1 LLFITSI
8 AFIYKSSELYLSC
21 INFRFLAKFAPIFT
35 KNVKFTK
42 DMPKKELKSDETVGT
57 ALQEMEALSPGGDLQ
72 AYINSV
78 HSIGILSSEEEKKL
92 AEDLYY
98 RNDLDA
104 ARKLVLAHL
113 RFVIYIAKTYSGYG
127 LSEADLIQEGNVGL
141 MKAIR
146 KFNPE
151 MGVRLVS
158 FAVHWVKA
166 EIHEYVLKNWK
177 IVKIATTKAQ
187 RKLFF
192 NLRSKKKGLGWL
204 TEEEVESMA
213 KDLGVKPSEV
223 REMEKRLSGID
234 MSFDP
239 LSESDDEEASYAPSQ
254 YLEDVDADP
263 AEIFEKDTLNESN
276 ATQLHEAINQL
287 DDRSRDILQDRW
299 LADEKLTLHELAEK
313 YDISAERVRQI
324 EKNAMK
330 KVKQSFSSG
339 E

>member
-1 LLFITSI
+1 
-8 AFIYKSSELYLSC
+8 
-21 INFRFLAKFAPIFT
+21 
-35 KNVKFTK
+35 
-42 DMPKKELKSDETVGT
+42 MPKKELKSENSAGT
-57 ALQEMEALSPGGDLQ
+57 ALQEMESLTPGGDLQ

-78 HSIGILSSEEEKKL
+78 HSIGILTSEEEKKL

-127 LSEADLIQEGNVGL
+127 LPEADLIQEGNVGL

-204 TEEEVESMA
+204 TEEEVKAMA
-213 KDLGVKPSEV
+213 EDLGVKPSEV

-234 MSFDP
+234 MPFDP
-239 LSESDDEEASYAPSQ
+239 LSESDDDEASFAPSQ
-254 YLEDVDADP
+254 YLEDSDADP
-263 AEIFEKDTLNESN
+263 AMIFEKDNLSENNSS
-276 ATQLHEAINQL
+276 QLYETINQL

-313 YDISAERVRQI
+313 YHISAERVRQI

-330 KVKQSFSSG
+330 KIKQSFSSG

>member
-1 LLFITSI
+1 
-8 AFIYKSSELYLSC
+8 
-21 INFRFLAKFAPIFT
+21 
-35 KNVKFTK
+35 
-42 DMPKKELKSDETVGT
+42 MPKKEIKQKKITGT
-57 ALQEMEALSPGGDLQ
+57 DLQDMEALSPGGDLQ

-78 HSIGILSSEEEKKL
+78 HSIGILTPEEEKKL

-113 RFVIYIAKTYSGYG
+113 RFVIYIAKSYSGYG
-127 LSEADLIQEGNVGL
+127 LSEADLIQEGNIGL

-192 NLRSKKKGLGWL
+192 NLRGKKKGLDWF
-204 TEEEVESMA
+204 TEEEIEQVA

-223 REMEKRLSGID
+223 REMEKRLSGSD

-239 LSESDDEEASYAPSQ
+239 FSDSDDDEATYAPSQ
-254 YLEDVDADP
+254 YLQDEDANPAD
-263 AEIFEKDTLNESN
+263 IFENDSLSEENTS
-276 ATQLHEAINQL
+276 QLYEAINQL

-299 LADEKLTLHELAEK
+299 LADEKLTLHDLAEK
-313 YDISAERVRQI
+313 YEISAERVRQI

-330 KVKQSFSSG
+330 KVKQSIASG
-339 E
+339 L

>member
-1 LLFITSI
+1 
-8 AFIYKSSELYLSC
+8 
-21 INFRFLAKFAPIFT
+21 
-35 KNVKFTK
+35 
-42 DMPKKELKSDETVGT
+42 MPKKEIKQKKITGT
-57 ALQEMEALSPGGDLQ
+57 DLQDMEALSPGGDLQ

-78 HSIGILSSEEEKKL
+78 HSIGILTPEEEKKL

-113 RFVIYIAKTYSGYG
+113 RFVIYIAKSYSGYG
-127 LSEADLIQEGNVGL
+127 LSEADLIQEGNIGL

-192 NLRSKKKGLGWL
+192 NLRGKKKGLDWF
-204 TEEEVESMA
+204 TEEEIEQVA

-223 REMEKRLSGID
+223 REMEKRLSGSD

-239 LSESDDEEASYAPSQ
+239 LSDSDDDEATYAPSQ
-254 YLEDVDADP
+254 YLQDEDANPAD
-263 AEIFEKDTLNESN
+263 IFENESLSEEN
-276 ATQLHEAINQL
+276 TSQLYEAINQM

-299 LADEKLTLHELAEK
+299 LSDEKLTLHDLAEK
-313 YDISAERVRQI
+313 YEISAERVRQI

-330 KVKQSFSSG
+330 KVKQSIASG
-339 E
+339 L

>member
-1 LLFITSI
+1 
-8 AFIYKSSELYLSC
+8 
-21 INFRFLAKFAPIFT
+21 
-35 KNVKFTK
+35 
-42 DMPKKELKSDETVGT
+42 MPKKELKSENSAGT
-57 ALQEMEALSPGGDLQ
+57 ALQEMEALAPGGDLQ

-78 HSIGILSSEEEKKL
+78 HSIGVLTSEEEKKL

-113 RFVIYIAKTYSGYG
+113 RFVIYVAKTYSGYG
-127 LSEADLIQEGNVGL
+127 LPESDLIQEGNVGL

-177 IVKIATTKAQ
+177 IVKIATTKPQ

-223 REMEKRLSGID
+223 REMEKRLSGND
-234 MSFDP
+234 LPFDP
-239 LSESDDEEASYAPSQ
+239 LADSDDDEASYSPSQ
-254 YLEDVDADP
+254 YLEDEDANP
-263 AEIFEKDTLNESN
+263 ADIFAKESLDETN
-276 ATQLHEAINQL
+276 TSQLYEAINKL

-313 YDISAERVRQI
+313 YGISAERVRQI

-330 KVKQSFSSG
+330 KVKQSFSAG

>member
-1 LLFITSI
+1 
-8 AFIYKSSELYLSC
+8 
-21 INFRFLAKFAPIFT
+21 
-35 KNVKFTK
+35 
-42 DMPKKELKSDETVGT
+42 MPKKELKSENSAGT
-57 ALQEMEALSPGGDLQ
+57 ALQEMEALAPGGDLQ

-78 HSIGILSSEEEKKL
+78 HSIGVLTSEEEKKL

-113 RFVIYIAKTYSGYG
+113 RFVIYVAKTYSGYG
-127 LSEADLIQEGNVGL
+127 LPEADLIQEGNVGL

-158 FAVHWVKA
+158 FAVHWIKA

-177 IVKIATTKAQ
+177 IVKIATTKPQ

-204 TEEEVESMA
+204 TEEEAEAMA

-223 REMEKRLSGID
+223 REMEKRLSGTD
-234 MSFDP
+234 MPFDP
-239 LSESDDEEASYAPSQ
+239 LVDSDDDEASYSPSQ
-254 YLEDVDADP
+254 YLEDEDANP
-263 AEIFEKDTLNESN
+263 ADIFAKESLDETN
-276 ATQLHEAINQL
+276 TSQLYEAINQL

-299 LADEKLTLHELAEK
+299 LADQKLTLHELAEK

-330 KVKQSFSSG
+330 KVKQSFSAG

>member
-1 LLFITSI
+1 
-8 AFIYKSSELYLSC
+8 
-21 INFRFLAKFAPIFT
+21 
-35 KNVKFTK
+35 
-42 DMPKKELKSDETVGT
+42 MPKKELKSENSAGT
-57 ALQEMEALSPGGDLQ
+57 ALQEMESLTPGGDLQ

-78 HSIGILSSEEEKKL
+78 HSIGILTSEEEKKL

-127 LSEADLIQEGNVGL
+127 LAEADLIQEGNVGL

-204 TEEEVESMA
+204 TEEEVKAMA
-213 KDLGVKPSEV
+213 EDLGVKPSEV

-234 MSFDP
+234 MPFDP
-239 LSESDDEEASYAPSQ
+239 LSDSDDDEASFAPSQ
-254 YLEDVDADP
+254 YLEDSDADP
-263 AEIFEKDTLNESN
+263 SVIFEKDNLNENNSL
-276 ATQLHEAINQL
+276 QLYEAINQL

-313 YDISAERVRQI
+313 YHISAERVRQI

-330 KVKQSFSSG
+330 KIKQSFSTG

>member
-1 LLFITSI
+1 
-8 AFIYKSSELYLSC
+8 
-21 INFRFLAKFAPIFT
+21 
-35 KNVKFTK
+35 
-42 DMPKKELKSDETVGT
+42 MPKKALKSENSTGT
-57 ALQEMEALSPGGDLQ
+57 ALQEMEALAPGGDLQ

-78 HSIGILSSEEEKKL
+78 HSIGVLTSEEEKKL

-113 RFVIYIAKTYSGYG
+113 RFVIYVAKTYSGYG
-127 LSEADLIQEGNVGL
+127 LPEADLIQEGNVGL

-158 FAVHWVKA
+158 FAVHWIKA

-177 IVKIATTKAQ
+177 IVKIATTKPQ

-204 TEEEVESMA
+204 TEEEAEAMA

-223 REMEKRLSGID
+223 REMEKRLSGTD
-234 MSFDP
+234 MPFDP
-239 LSESDDEEASYAPSQ
+239 LVDSDDDEASYSPSQ
-254 YLEDVDADP
+254 YLEDEDADP
-263 AEIFEKDTLNESN
+263 ADIFAKESLDETN
-276 ATQLHEAINQL
+276 TSQLYEAINQL

-330 KVKQSFSSG
+330 KVQQSFSAG

>member
-1 LLFITSI
+1 M
-8 AFIYKSSELYLSC
+8 A
-21 INFRFLAKFAPIFT
+21 
-35 KNVKFTK
+35 
-42 DMPKKELKSDETVGT
+42 KKELKKEKKPGT
-57 ALQEMEALSPGGDLQ
+57 SLQGMDALTPGGDLQ

-78 HSIGILSSEEEKKL
+78 HSIGVLTPEEEKKL

-113 RFVIYIAKTYSGYG
+113 RFVIYIAKSYSGYG
-127 LSEADLIQEGNVGL
+127 LSEADLIQEGNIGL

-192 NLRSKKKGLGWL
+192 NLRGKKKGLEWF
-204 TEEEVESMA
+204 TEEEIEKVA

-223 REMEKRLSGID
+223 REMEKRLGGSD

-239 LSESDDEEASYAPSQ
+239 LGESDDDEVSFAPSQ
-254 YLEDVDADP
+254 YLEDEDANP
-263 AEIFEKDTLNESN
+263 ADIFEKESLNEES
-276 ATQLHEAINQL
+276 TSKLYEAINQL

-299 LADEKLTLHELAEK
+299 LADEKLTLHDLAEK
-313 YDISAERVRQI
+313 YEISAERVRQI

-330 KVKQSFSSG
+330 KVKQSIASSL
-339 E
+339 

>member
-1 LLFITSI
+1 
-8 AFIYKSSELYLSC
+8 
-21 INFRFLAKFAPIFT
+21 
-35 KNVKFTK
+35 
-42 DMPKKELKSDETVGT
+42 MPKKELKSENSAGT
-57 ALQEMEALSPGGDLQ
+57 ALQEMESLTPGGDLQ

-78 HSIGILSSEEEKKL
+78 HSIGILTSEEEKKL

-127 LSEADLIQEGNVGL
+127 LPEADLIQEGNVGL

-204 TEEEVESMA
+204 TEEEVKAMA
-213 KDLGVKPSEV
+213 EDLGVKPSEV

-234 MSFDP
+234 MPFDP
-239 LSESDDEEASYAPSQ
+239 LSDSDDDEASFAPSQ
-254 YLEDVDADP
+254 YLEDNDADP
-263 AEIFEKDTLNESN
+263 AMIFEKDNFSENNSS
-276 ATQLHEAINQL
+276 QLYEAINQL

-313 YDISAERVRQI
+313 YHISAERVRQI

-330 KVKQSFSSG
+330 KIKQSFSSG

>member
-1 LLFITSI
+1 
-8 AFIYKSSELYLSC
+8 
-21 INFRFLAKFAPIFT
+21 
-35 KNVKFTK
+35 
-42 DMPKKELKSDETVGT
+42 MPKKELKSENSAGT
-57 ALQEMEALSPGGDLQ
+57 ALQEMEALAPGGDLQ

-78 HSIGILSSEEEKKL
+78 HSIGVLTSEEEKKL

-113 RFVIYIAKTYSGYG
+113 RFVIYVSKTYSGYG
-127 LSEADLIQEGNVGL
+127 LPEADLIQEGNVGL

-158 FAVHWVKA
+158 FAVHWIKA

-177 IVKIATTKAQ
+177 IVKIATTKPQ

-223 REMEKRLSGID
+223 REMEKRLSGND
-234 MSFDP
+234 LPFDP
-239 LSESDDEEASYAPSQ
+239 LADSDDDEASYSPSQ
-254 YLEDVDADP
+254 YLEDEDANP
-263 AEIFEKDTLNESN
+263 ADIFAKESLDETN
-276 ATQLHEAINQL
+276 TSQLYEAINQL

-330 KVKQSFSSG
+330 KVKQSFSAG

>member
-1 LLFITSI
+1 M
-8 AFIYKSSELYLSC
+8 A
-21 INFRFLAKFAPIFT
+21 
-35 KNVKFTK
+35 
-42 DMPKKELKSDETVGT
+42 KKELKKEKKPGT
-57 ALQEMEALSPGGDLQ
+57 GLQGMDALTPGGDLQ

-78 HSIGILSSEEEKKL
+78 HSIGVLTPEEEKKL

-113 RFVIYIAKTYSGYG
+113 RFVIYIAKSYSGYG
-127 LSEADLIQEGNVGL
+127 LSEADLIQEGNIGL

-192 NLRSKKKGLGWL
+192 NLRGKKKGLEWF
-204 TEEEVESMA
+204 TEEEIEQVA

-223 REMEKRLSGID
+223 REMEKRLGGSD

-239 LSESDDEEASYAPSQ
+239 LSESDDDEASFAPSQ
-254 YLEDVDADP
+254 YLEDEDADP
-263 AEIFEKDTLNESN
+263 ADIFEKESL
-276 ATQLHEAINQL
+276 TEESTSQLYEAINQL

-299 LADEKLTLHELAEK
+299 LADEKLTLHDLAEK
-313 YDISAERVRQI
+313 YEISAERVRQI

-330 KVKQSFSSG
+330 KVKQSIASSL
-339 E
+339 

>member
-1 LLFITSI
+1 M
-8 AFIYKSSELYLSC
+8 A
-21 INFRFLAKFAPIFT
+21 
-35 KNVKFTK
+35 
-42 DMPKKELKSDETVGT
+42 KKEIKKDKIPGT
-57 ALQEMEALSPGGDLQ
+57 SLQGMDALSPGGDLQ

-78 HSIGILSSEEEKKL
+78 HSIGVLTREEEKQL

-113 RFVIYIAKTYSGYG
+113 RFVIYIAKNYSGYG
-127 LSEADLIQEGNVGL
+127 LSEADLIQEGNIGL

-192 NLRSKKKGLGWL
+192 NLRSKKKGLEWF
-204 TEEEVESMA
+204 TEEEIEQVA

-223 REMEKRLSGID
+223 REMEKRLSGSD

-239 LSESDDEEASYAPSQ
+239 LSESDDDEASFAPSQ
-254 YLEDVDADP
+254 YLEDEEEVLAKV
-263 AEIFEKDTLNESN
+263 I
-276 ATQLHEAINQL
+276 ATPVKT
-287 DDRSRDILQDRW
+287 DIPYSLS
-299 LADEKLTLHELAEK
+299 DEDYDEMTK
-313 YDISAERVRQI
+313 YVEGDLWVNYIVSD
-324 EKNAMK
+324 
-330 KVKQSFSSG
+330 SHTSG
-339 E
+339 EKKETDLGFKVRIYFESF

>member
-1 LLFITSI
+1 
-8 AFIYKSSELYLSC
+8 
-21 INFRFLAKFAPIFT
+21 
-35 KNVKFTK
+35 
-42 DMPKKELKSDETVGT
+42 MPKKEIKQKKTTGT
-57 ALQEMEALSPGGDLQ
+57 DLQDMEALSPGGDLQ

-78 HSIGILSSEEEKKL
+78 HSIGILTPEEEKKL

-113 RFVIYIAKTYSGYG
+113 RFVIYIAKSYSGYG
-127 LSEADLIQEGNVGL
+127 LSEADLIQEGNIGL

-192 NLRSKKKGLGWL
+192 NLRGKKKGLDWF
-204 TEEEVESMA
+204 TEEEIEQVA

-223 REMEKRLSGID
+223 REMEKRLSGSD

-239 LSESDDEEASYAPSQ
+239 LSDSDDDEATYAPSQ
-254 YLEDVDADP
+254 YLQDEDANPAD
-263 AEIFEKDTLNESN
+263 IFENESLSEEN
-276 ATQLHEAINQL
+276 TSQLYEAINQL

-299 LADEKLTLHELAEK
+299 LADEKLTLHDLAEK
-313 YDISAERVRQI
+313 YEISAERVRQI

-330 KVKQSFSSG
+330 KVKQSIASG
-339 E
+339 L

>member
-1 LLFITSI
+1 
-8 AFIYKSSELYLSC
+8 
-21 INFRFLAKFAPIFT
+21 
-35 KNVKFTK
+35 
-42 DMPKKELKSDETVGT
+42 MGT
-57 ALQEMEALSPGGDLQ
+57 QLQPSQLNSPGKDIESYL
-72 AYINSV
+72 ASV
-78 HSIGILSSEEEKKL
+78 HSIPILTKEQEQELALRLYEE
-92 AEDLYY
+92 D
-98 RNDLDA
+98 DLDA
-104 ARKLVLAHL
+104 ARQLVIHHL
-113 RFVIYIAKTYSGYG
+113 RFVVHIARSYQGYG
-127 LSEADLIQEGNVGL
+127 LPLADIIQEGNVGL
-141 MKAIR
+141 MKAVDKYDPHR
-146 KFNPE
+146 
-151 MGVRLVS
+151 GVKVVS
-158 FAVHWVKA
+158 FAVHWIKA
-166 EIHEYVLKNWK
+166 EIHEYILKNWRL
-177 IVKIATTKAQ
+177 VKIATTKAQ

>member
-1 LLFITSI
+1 
-8 AFIYKSSELYLSC
+8 
-21 INFRFLAKFAPIFT
+21 
-35 KNVKFTK
+35 
-42 DMPKKELKSDETVGT
+42 MPKKELKSENSAGT
-57 ALQEMEALSPGGDLQ
+57 ALQEMESLTPGGDLQ

-78 HSIGILSSEEEKKL
+78 HSIGILTSEEEKKL

-127 LSEADLIQEGNVGL
+127 LPEADLIQEGNVGL

-204 TEEEVESMA
+204 TEEEVKAMA
-213 KDLGVKPSEV
+213 EDLGVKPSEV
-223 REMEKRLSGID
+223 KEMEKRLSGID
-234 MSFDP
+234 MPFDP
-239 LSESDDEEASYAPSQ
+239 LSDSDDDEASFAPSQ
-254 YLEDVDADP
+254 YLEDSDADP
-263 AEIFEKDTLNESN
+263 SMIFEKDNLSENNSL
-276 ATQLHEAINQL
+276 QLYEAINQL

-313 YDISAERVRQI
+313 YHISAERVRQI

-330 KVKQSFSSG
+330 KIKQSFSSG

>member
-1 LLFITSI
+1 
-8 AFIYKSSELYLSC
+8 
-21 INFRFLAKFAPIFT
+21 
-35 KNVKFTK
+35 
-42 DMPKKELKSDETVGT
+42 MPKKELKSENSAGT
-57 ALQEMEALSPGGDLQ
+57 ALQEMESLTPGGDLQ

-78 HSIGILSSEEEKKL
+78 HSIGILTSEEEKKL

-127 LSEADLIQEGNVGL
+127 LPEADLIQEGNVGL

-204 TEEEVESMA
+204 TEEEVKAMA
-213 KDLGVKPSEV
+213 EDLGVKPSEV

-234 MSFDP
+234 MPFDL
-239 LSESDDEEASYAPSQ
+239 LSDSDDDEASFAPSQ
-254 YLEDVDADP
+254 YLEDSDADP
-263 AEIFEKDTLNESN
+263 SMIFEKDNLSENNSL
-276 ATQLHEAINQL
+276 QLYEAINQL

-313 YDISAERVRQI
+313 YHISAERVRQI

-330 KVKQSFSSG
+330 KIKQSFSSG

>member
-1 LLFITSI
+1 
-8 AFIYKSSELYLSC
+8 
-21 INFRFLAKFAPIFT
+21 
-35 KNVKFTK
+35 
-42 DMPKKELKSDETVGT
+42 MPKKELKSENSAGT
-57 ALQEMEALSPGGDLQ
+57 ALQEMESLSPGGDLQ

-78 HSIGILSSEEEKKL
+78 HSIGILTSEEEKKL

-127 LSEADLIQEGNVGL
+127 LPEADLIQEGNVGL

-192 NLRSKKKGLGWL
+192 NLRSKKKGLSWL
-204 TEEEVESMA
+204 TEDEVKAMA
-213 KDLGVKPSEV
+213 EDLGVKPSEV

-234 MSFDP
+234 MPFDP
-239 LSESDDEEASYAPSQ
+239 LSDSDDDEASFAPSQ
-254 YLEDVDADP
+254 YLEDSDADP
-263 AEIFEKDTLNESN
+263 AMIFEKDNLSENNSS
-276 ATQLHEAINQL
+276 QLYEAINQL

-313 YDISAERVRQI
+313 YHISAERVRQI

-330 KVKQSFSSG
+330 KIKQSFSSG

>member
-1 LLFITSI
+1 
-8 AFIYKSSELYLSC
+8 
-21 INFRFLAKFAPIFT
+21 
-35 KNVKFTK
+35 
-42 DMPKKELKSDETVGT
+42 MPKKELKSENSIGT

-78 HSIGILSSEEEKKL
+78 HSIGILTSEEEKKL

-127 LSEADLIQEGNVGL
+127 LPEADLIQEGNVGL

-146 KFNPE
+146 KFNPDT
-151 MGVRLVS
+151 GVRLVS
-158 FAVHWVKA
+158 YAVHWVKA

-204 TEEEVESMA
+204 TEEEVEAMA

-223 REMEKRLSGID
+223 REMEKRLSGTD
-234 MSFDP
+234 MPFDP
-239 LSESDDEEASYAPSQ
+239 LSDSDDEASYSPSQ
-254 YLEDVDADP
+254 YLEDIDANP
-263 AEIFEKDTLNESN
+263 ADIFEKDSLNEANTSH
-276 ATQLHEAINQL
+276 LYEAINEL
-287 DDRSRDILQDRW
+287 DDRSRDIIQDRW

-313 YDISAERVRQI
+313 YNISAERVRQI

-330 KVKQSFSSG
+330 KVKQSFSS
-339 E
+339 ED

>member
-1 LLFITSI
+1 LT
-8 AFIYKSSELYLSC
+8 
-21 INFRFLAKFAPIFT
+21 
-35 KNVKFTK
+35 
-42 DMPKKELKSDETVGT
+42 
-57 ALQEMEALSPGGDLQ
+57 PGGDLQ

-78 HSIGILSSEEEKKL
+78 HSIGVLTPEEEKKL

-113 RFVIYIAKTYSGYG
+113 RFVIYIAKSYSGYG
-127 LSEADLIQEGNVGL
+127 LSEADLIQEGNIGL

-192 NLRSKKKGLGWL
+192 NLRGKKKGLEWF
-204 TEEEVESMA
+204 TEEEIEQVA

-223 REMEKRLSGID
+223 REMEKRLSGLD

-239 LSESDDEEASYAPSQ
+239 LSESDDDEASYAPSQ
-254 YLEDVDADP
+254 YLEDEEANPAD
-263 AEIFEKDTLNESN
+263 IFENQSLTEES
-276 ATQLHEAINQL
+276 TSQLYEAINKL

-299 LADEKLTLHELAEK
+299 LADEKLTLHDLAEK
-313 YDISAERVRQI
+313 YEISAERVRQI

-330 KVKQSFSSG
+330 KVKQSIASG
-339 E
+339 H

>member
-1 LLFITSI
+1 
-8 AFIYKSSELYLSC
+8 
-21 INFRFLAKFAPIFT
+21 
-35 KNVKFTK
+35 
-42 DMPKKELKSDETVGT
+42 MPKKELKSENSIGT
-57 ALQEMEALSPGGDLQ
+57 ALQEMEALAPGGDLQ

-78 HSIGILSSEEEKKL
+78 HSIGILTPEEERKL

-204 TEEEVESMA
+204 TEEEVEAMA

-234 MSFDP
+234 MTFDP
-239 LSESDDEEASYAPSQ
+239 LSDSDDDEASFSPSQ
-254 YLEDVDADP
+254 YLEDMDANP
-263 AEIFEKDTLNESN
+263 ADIFEKETFDENN
-276 ATQLHEAINQL
+276 ANQLYEAINQL

-299 LADEKLTLHELAEK
+299 LADQKLTLHELAEK
-313 YDISAERVRQI
+313 YEISAERVRQI

-330 KVKQSFSSG
+330 KVKQSFSEG
-339 E
+339 D

>member
-1 LLFITSI
+1 
-8 AFIYKSSELYLSC
+8 
-21 INFRFLAKFAPIFT
+21 
-35 KNVKFTK
+35 
-42 DMPKKELKSDETVGT
+42 MPKKELKSENSIGT
-57 ALQEMEALSPGGDLQ
+57 ALQEMEALAPGGDLQ

-78 HSIGILSSEEEKKL
+78 HSIGILTPEEERKL

-204 TEEEVESMA
+204 TEEEVEAMA

-234 MSFDP
+234 MPFDP
-239 LSESDDEEASYAPSQ
+239 LSDSDDDEASFSPSH
-254 YLEDVDADP
+254 YLEDMDANP
-263 AEIFEKDTLNESN
+263 ADIFEKETFDENN
-276 ATQLHEAINQL
+276 ANQLYEAINQL

-299 LADEKLTLHELAEK
+299 LADQKLTLHELAEK
-313 YDISAERVRQI
+313 YEISAERVRQI

-330 KVKQSFSSG
+330 KVKQSFSEG
-339 E
+339 D

>member
-1 LLFITSI
+1 
-8 AFIYKSSELYLSC
+8 
-21 INFRFLAKFAPIFT
+21 
-35 KNVKFTK
+35 
-42 DMPKKELKSDETVGT
+42 MPKKEIKQKKMTGT
-57 ALQEMEALSPGGDLQ
+57 DLQDMEALSPGGDLQ

-78 HSIGILSSEEEKKL
+78 HSIGILTPEEEKKL

-113 RFVIYIAKTYSGYG
+113 RFVIYIAKSYSGYG
-127 LSEADLIQEGNVGL
+127 LSEADLIQEGNIGL

-192 NLRSKKKGLGWL
+192 NLRGKKKGLDWF
-204 TEEEVESMA
+204 TEEEIEQVA

-223 REMEKRLSGID
+223 REMEKRLSGSD

-239 LSESDDEEASYAPSQ
+239 LSDSDDDEATYAPSQ
-254 YLEDVDADP
+254 YLQDEDANPAD
-263 AEIFEKDTLNESN
+263 IFENDSLSEENTS
-276 ATQLHEAINQL
+276 QLYEAINQL

-299 LADEKLTLHELAEK
+299 LADEKLTLHDLAEK
-313 YDISAERVRQI
+313 YEISAERVRQI

-330 KVKQSFSSG
+330 KVKQSIASG
-339 E
+339 L

>member
-1 LLFITSI
+1 
-8 AFIYKSSELYLSC
+8 
-21 INFRFLAKFAPIFT
+21 
-35 KNVKFTK
+35 
-42 DMPKKELKSDETVGT
+42 MPKKELKSENSAGT
-57 ALQEMEALSPGGDLQ
+57 ALQEMEALTPGGDLQ

-78 HSIGILSSEEEKKL
+78 HSIGVLTSEEEKKL

-113 RFVIYIAKTYSGYG
+113 RFVIYVAKTYSGYG
-127 LSEADLIQEGNVGL
+127 LPEADLIQEGNVGL

-158 FAVHWVKA
+158 FAVHWIKA

-177 IVKIATTKAQ
+177 IVKIATTKPQ

-204 TEEEVESMA
+204 TEEEAEAMA

-223 REMEKRLSGID
+223 REMEKRLSGTD
-234 MSFDP
+234 MPFDP
-239 LSESDDEEASYAPSQ
+239 LLDSDDDEASYSPSQ
-254 YLEDVDADP
+254 YLEDEDANP
-263 AEIFEKDTLNESN
+263 ADIFAKESLDETN
-276 ATQLHEAINQL
+276 TSQLYEAINQL

-299 LADEKLTLHELAEK
+299 LADQKLTLHELAEK

-330 KVKQSFSSG
+330 KLKQSFSAG

>member
-1 LLFITSI
+1 
-8 AFIYKSSELYLSC
+8 
-21 INFRFLAKFAPIFT
+21 
-35 KNVKFTK
+35 
-42 DMPKKELKSDETVGT
+42 MPKKELKSEKSIGT

-78 HSIGILSSEEEKKL
+78 HSIGILTSEEEKKL

-127 LSEADLIQEGNVGL
+127 LPEADLIQEGNVGL

-146 KFNPE
+146 KFNPDT
-151 MGVRLVS
+151 GVRLVS
-158 FAVHWVKA
+158 YAVHWVKA

-204 TEEEVESMA
+204 TEEEVEAMA

-223 REMEKRLSGID
+223 REMEKRLSGTD
-234 MSFDP
+234 MPFDP
-239 LSESDDEEASYAPSQ
+239 LSDSDDDEASYSPSQ
-254 YLEDVDADP
+254 YLQDIDANP
-263 AEIFEKDTLNESN
+263 ADIFEKDSLNEAN
-276 ATQLHEAINQL
+276 TAHLYEAINEL
-287 DDRSRDILQDRW
+287 DDRSRDIIQDRW

-313 YDISAERVRQI
+313 YNISAERVRQI

-330 KVKQSFSSG
+330 KVKQSFSS
-339 E
+339 ED

>member
-1 LLFITSI
+1 
-8 AFIYKSSELYLSC
+8 
-21 INFRFLAKFAPIFT
+21 
-35 KNVKFTK
+35 
-42 DMPKKELKSDETVGT
+42 MPKKELKSENSIGT

-78 HSIGILSSEEEKKL
+78 HSIGILTSEEEKKL

-127 LSEADLIQEGNVGL
+127 LPEADLIQEGNVGL

-151 MGVRLVS
+151 TGVRLVS
-158 FAVHWVKA
+158 YAVHWVKA

-204 TEEEVESMA
+204 TEEEVEAMA

-223 REMEKRLSGID
+223 REMEKRLSGTD
-234 MSFDP
+234 MPFDP
-239 LSESDDEEASYAPSQ
+239 LSDSDDDEASYSPSQ
-254 YLEDVDADP
+254 YLEDIDANP
-263 AEIFEKDTLNESN
+263 ADIFEKDSLNEANTSH
-276 ATQLHEAINQL
+276 LYEAINEL
-287 DDRSRDILQDRW
+287 DDRSRDIIQDRW

-313 YDISAERVRQI
+313 YNISAERVRQI

-330 KVKQSFSSG
+330 KVKQSFSS
-339 E
+339 ED

>member
-1 LLFITSI
+1 
-8 AFIYKSSELYLSC
+8 
-21 INFRFLAKFAPIFT
+21 
-35 KNVKFTK
+35 
-42 DMPKKELKSDETVGT
+42 MPKKELKSENSAGT
-57 ALQEMEALSPGGDLQ
+57 ALQEMESLTPGGDLQ

-78 HSIGILSSEEEKKL
+78 HSIGILTSEEEKKL

-127 LSEADLIQEGNVGL
+127 LPEADLIQEGNVGL

-177 IVKIATTKAQ
+177 IVKIATTKDQ

-204 TEEEVESMA
+204 TEEEVKAMA
-213 KDLGVKPSEV
+213 EDLGVKPSEV

-234 MSFDP
+234 MPFDP
-239 LSESDDEEASYAPSQ
+239 LSDSDDDEASFAPSQ
-254 YLEDVDADP
+254 YLEDSDADP
-263 AEIFEKDTLNESN
+263 AMIFEKDNFSENNSS
-276 ATQLHEAINQL
+276 QLYEAINQL

-313 YDISAERVRQI
+313 YHISAERVRQI

-330 KVKQSFSSG
+330 KIKQSFSSG

>member
-1 LLFITSI
+1 MDLT
-8 AFIYKSSELYLSC
+8 
-21 INFRFLAKFAPIFT
+21 
-35 KNVKFTK
+35 
-42 DMPKKELKSDETVGT
+42 
-57 ALQEMEALSPGGDLQ
+57 SPGGDLQ
-72 AYINSV
+72 AYINAV
-78 HSIGILSSEEEKKL
+78 HSIGILTPEEEKKL

-141 MKAIR
+141 MKAVR

-151 MGVRLVS
+151 AGVRVVS
-158 FAVHWVKA
+158 YAVHWIKA

-177 IVKIATTKAQ
+177 IVKVATTKAQ

-192 NLRSKKKGLGWL
+192 NLRSKKKGLDWL
-204 TEEEVESMA
+204 TDQEIDSIS

-223 REMEKRLSGID
+223 REMEKRLSGSDI
-234 MSFDP
+234 SFDP
-239 LSESDDEEASYAPSQ
+239 LADSDDDEAVYSPSHYLQDEASNP
-254 YLEDVDADP
+254 EDIV
-263 AEIFEKDTLNESN
+263 EKEMMKEENTTS
-276 ATQLHEAINQL
+276 LHKAINEL

-299 LADEKLTLHELAEK
+299 LADEKLTLHDLAEK
-313 YDISAERVRQI
+313 YHISAERVRQI

-330 KVKQSFSSG
+330 KVKQSLASS
-339 E
+339 